1 MDCLEG
7 SRLKRPSTAIQ
18 PQPGRGPHI
27 RCPIEQLL
35 PGVADRQ
42 KLGGCTPLLQEA
54 KVQARWVDHELAW
67 SGYNAEAHL
76 GTART
81 DAFGRTQSV

>member
-1 MDCLEG
+1 MHRLEG
-7 SRLKRPSTAIQ
+7 SWLKRPSTAIQ
-18 PQPGRGPHI
+18 RQPGRGPHI
-27 RCPIEQLL
+27 RCPVERLL

-42 KLGGCTPLLQEA
+42 KLGGCTPLLHQT
-54 KVQARWVDHELAW
+54 KVQACWADHELAC

-81 DAFGRTQSV
+81 DAFGRTQGV